1 LALELELVDQMPSNA
16 TDSSFPDDP
25 EKAKLPKESPASAA
39 YSEIKSIILDA
50 PIGDVYA
57 CCCRVEESPRFI
69 KSLRDVQK
77 IDDTHFLLNYTID
90 NEPRRTVLQII
101 LRVPERRLAWQAISL
116 HFPRGV
122 ILFEALSDERTE
134 ITIRLCSNIES
145 GTLGRITRDYLSS
158 FKRFVER
165 DATP

>member
-1 LALELELVDQMPSNA
+1 MQSNA
-16 TDSSFPDDP
+16 ADSSFPDDLK
-25 EKAKLPKESPASAA
+25 EAKPTRESPAAA
-39 YSEIKSIILDA
+39 PYYETKSIILDV
-50 PIGDVYA
+50 PIRDVYA

-77 IDDTHFLLNYTID
+77 IDDTHFLLTYTID
-90 NEPRRTVLQII
+90 NEPRRTVLQIT

-122 ILFEALSDERTE
+122 ILFEPLSDERTE
-134 ITIRLCSNIES
+134 ITIRLCSKIES

-165 DATP
+165 GATP